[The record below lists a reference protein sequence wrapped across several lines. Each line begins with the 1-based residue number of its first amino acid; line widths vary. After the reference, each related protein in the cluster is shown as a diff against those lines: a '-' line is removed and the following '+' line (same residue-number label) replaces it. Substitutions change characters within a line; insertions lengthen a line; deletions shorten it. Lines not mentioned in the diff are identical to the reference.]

1 MIEEVMVVI
10 RAVIQ
15 QLMNC
20 SNILAVNA
28 ISSVPGGNIIC
39 GLIVVLEMIGKD
51 ILIIPVIVETISLLI
66 LHQTTAGEV
75 LMDHQGLI
83 RVTKRQI

>member
-1 MIEEVMVVI
+1 MY
-10 RAVIQ
+10 
-15 QLMNC
+15 C

-28 ISSVPGGNIIC
+28 LSAVPGGNIIC

-66 LHQTTAGEV
+66 LNQTAAKKI
-75 LMDHQGLI
+75 LMDHRGLI
-83 RVTKRQI
+83 RVTKRQN

>member
-1 MIEEVMVVI
+1 MY
-10 RAVIQ
+10 
-15 QLMNC
+15 C

-28 ISSVPGGNIIC
+28 ISAVPGGTIIC

-51 ILIIPVIVETISLLI
+51 IPIIPVIVETISLLI
-66 LHQTTAGEV
+66 LDQTTAGEV

-83 RVTKRQI
+83 RVTKRQN

>member
-1 MIEEVMVVI
+1 MY
-10 RAVIQ
+10 
-15 QLMNC
+15 C

-28 ISSVPGGNIIC
+28 GSSVPGGNIIC
-39 GLIVVLEMIGKD
+39 GLIVVLEMIWKD

-66 LHQTTAGEV
+66 LDQATAGEV

-83 RVTKRQI
+83 RVTKRQN

>member
-1 MIEEVMVVI
+1 MY
-10 RAVIQ
+10 
-15 QLMNC
+15 C

-28 ISSVPGGNIIC
+28 LSAVPGGNIIC

-66 LHQTTAGEV
+66 LDQATAKKII
-75 LMDHQGLI
+75 MDHQGLI

>member
-1 MIEEVMVVI
+1 MY
-10 RAVIQ
+10 
-15 QLMNC
+15 C

-28 ISSVPGGNIIC
+28 LSAVPGGNIIC

-66 LHQTTAGEV
+66 LDQTTAGEV

-83 RVTKRQI
+83 RVTKRQN